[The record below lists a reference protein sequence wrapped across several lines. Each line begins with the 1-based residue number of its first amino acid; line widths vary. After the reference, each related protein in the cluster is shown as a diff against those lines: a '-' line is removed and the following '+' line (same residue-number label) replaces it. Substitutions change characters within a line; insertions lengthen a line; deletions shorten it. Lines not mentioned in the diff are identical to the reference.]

1 MFSKSLVAGVAL
13 AMCGLNPVENLASD
27 RFEPGTTVDSFI
39 ARQTSTRQDTSRAS
53 QQDSSRFDR
62 PYEPSRRPIYQETD
76 RFGDPLSEGPSNS
89 PLLLGTPTQ
98 MDVEVEFDTAVRY
111 NVYERIG
118 DLNYRPPSEMTFE
131 EFNAY
136 MERQAIQNYWRTKSI
151 GLDGE
156 SAVSGRQLI
165 PPIYISPVFDRI
177 FGGSYVDLQP
187 NGFVTLDFGGQW
199 QRIDNPAIPIRQQR
213 NGGFIFDQ
221 NINMNVVGKVGEKL
235 QLLANFDNNNT
246 FDFENDFKVEY
257 TGFEEEIIQKIEIGN
272 VSMPVSNSLI
282 TGSQSLFGVKTQ
294 LQFGRLFITGIAS
307 RQQGQS
313 DAVEIENGV
322 QARPFELRASEYDE
336 NRHFFLGHFFR
347 ENYEQ
352 WLQGVTQPLSNVLIQ
367 RVEVYVINRS
377 NNTEGVRDV
386 VAYMDLAEPERVYQ
400 EELEINPP
408 PFEANGNGANRLW
421 GILRGDPSLRQIE
434 NFEQNINAAIPPG
447 AEFVNSRD
455 YVITANARKLTD
467 REFYFNPQLGYI
479 SLSRRLQNDEML
491 AVAYEYVY
499 NGQAFKVGELSEDIN
514 QLEVNDLIHLKLLR
528 PNKINTDVPTWDLMM
543 KNIYNLNA
551 AQVSQDG
558 FQLRIIYRDDRTGL
572 DNPSLHEGA
581 NLKDVPLVQ
590 ALKLDRLN
598 PTNEFQPDGNF
609 DFIPNITI
617 QPETGTIIFPV
628 LEPFGQDLEELFLP
642 SEQNLVDKYVYDT
655 LYNTTQADARLLT
668 TKDKYFLKGSFQAG
682 TSGEI
687 VLPGINIAEGSVK
700 VFAGNTPLTENVDFE
715 VDYSLGRVR
724 ILNEGVLASGKQ
736 IRVTYEKADLFN
748 FQARWLLGTRADY
761 RINEKFNIGATLLH
775 LNERPLISRV
785 NIGDEPT
792 QNTKWGLDV
801 NYQEESRFLT
811 KMVDALP
818 LIETKAPST
827 VTFSGEFAQLI
838 PGTSNEVQG
847 TGTSYIDDFESSATP
862 FNLGSSPQ
870 SWVLSATPSTA
881 RFTPLKSSIE
891 PFQFQQPGEL
901 GENDR
906 RALMSWYIV
915 DNVFYRTSG
924 SVKPDNITDED
935 MDNNYVRQVLPQE
948 IFPNRDLQQIQTNET
963 IFDIAYFPNERG
975 PYNYNPDLDQ
985 NGLLNN
991 PEDNYGAITRAITS
1005 DVDFDKTN
1013 IEYIEFWLMDPFL
1026 EGPDGVVRDG
1036 VFNTN
1041 NSTGGTLVFNL
1052 GNVSEDILDDDRHAF
1067 ENGLPADGS
1076 DENVITT
1083 PWGRVTTE
1091 QFLTN
1096 AFANE
1101 PSARPFQD
1109 VGLDG
1114 LSNEQEANFPN
1125 FQDFIQQ
1132 TANLNT
1138 EARAAL
1144 LADPSGDD
1152 FRYYLGDDFDQADA
1166 KIVERYKY
1174 FRGVE
1179 NNSPVLIDN
1188 NLPYTPSN
1196 SNVPDN
1202 EDVNN
1207 DNTLNDLEEYYE
1219 YRVPLEKGG
1228 LEVGEN
1234 YVTDAVIGENGATWY
1249 QFRIPVRQPD
1259 AKVGDIS
1266 GYKSIRY
1273 VRMYLT
1279 QFEQP
1284 VVLRMAQY
1292 RLVGSQWRTYVDNLE
1307 EDGASIPREE
1317 EDTRFTV
1324 SVVSREENG
1333 NDGGGNDIPYVTPP
1347 GFVIDRDNTSTVNRR
1362 LNEQA
1367 LQYCVE
1373 DLQDRDARAVYK
1385 NVVLDLINYGKLK
1398 MVLHAQELNG
1408 NVPDSALTAF
1418 IRLGTDF
1425 TENYYEVEVPLVIT
1439 EPGTTD
1445 PDLIWPA
1452 ANEIDIEFDQLYAV
1466 KSARNRENV
1475 PISAEYT
1482 ARVGKYNVS
1491 VRGRPD
1497 LSSVQTLMLGVRNPA
1512 SIDKRA
1518 YSACIWANEL
1528 RVTDF
1533 DTNKGWAANARL
1545 NLQLADFANVTA
1557 SSRYTSIGFGNVN
1570 SRISDR
1576 TREEIFQYDISA
1588 NVNLDKFVS
1597 ERTGIKVPMFVSY
1610 EETTITPQFDPL
1622 DPDIPLEASLQS
1634 FDTQEQRENYRDI
1647 VIDKTV
1653 RRSLNFSNVR
1663 KIKTNP
1669 DAVSRLWD
1677 IENFSLS
1684 YAYSDVNR
1692 SNYQIADYESR
1703 NYSGSLAW
1711 NYSPEA
1717 TYVEPFKESKLFK
1730 SPYLGLIRDFNFV
1743 PYPSTLGF
1751 RADLNRMFVKTQLRN
1766 ENLNTNTIVPQFEKL
1781 FTFNRIYNLR
1791 WNLTR
1796 GLAIDYNARANTL
1809 IDEPAGAITQEA
1821 RDSILTNLKDFG
1833 RMKQFDQNVALN
1845 YRLPLDKLPFT
1856 DWLNADT
1863 RYSVGYTWLAGAYD
1877 QQDSLGNVIS
1887 NKRER
1892 GITGKADLVK
1902 LYNKVTF
1909 LKDANESQRPQRNRP
1924 GMRPQQPN
1932 QPQQPEDSTAREN
1945 KFLKSVLRALMSVRS
1960 INANYTMREGT
1971 LIPGFMPEPFLLGM
1985 DTAWNSPGI
1994 PFLLGSQSLE
2004 IKNDIIAN
2012 DWLAPSSSLTN
2023 PIQQTQ
2029 TINLDL
2035 RANVEPLPDLRIQV
2049 DAKKSKTN
2057 NYKETFRRETDF
2069 ADEYVVINPV
2079 RTGMYNISFLTINT
2093 AFDKMDENNVSEAF
2107 TQFEEN
2113 REVIRQRLNA
2123 RNPVGEYNTNSQDV
2137 LIPAFLAAYSGK
2149 DATEVDLSP
2158 FPKMPLPNWRVDY
2171 AGLSKL
2177 SIFRKKFSSINI
2189 SHAYTS
2195 GYTVGAFT
2203 NSAAYNEGLSLD
2215 NALEEYPIATE
2226 TNENGELLPQYV
2238 IQGVAIT
2245 ERFSPLLGVSVR
2257 TKSRLTARVEY
2268 KRERNLAL
2276 NLTNN
2281 QVTELSS
2288 KDVALD
2294 LGFTK
2299 NNLRLPFRSNG
2310 RVVELK
2316 NDITF
2321 RLSFTIR
2328 DTQTIQ
2334 RRLDEGNT
2342 ITGGNLN
2349 FQLRPNIQYNVNQR
2363 LSLQFYFD
2371 RTINE
2376 PRVSNQP
2383 PRSTTRFGTQ
2393 LRFSL
2398 AQ

>member
-1 MFSKSLVAGVAL
+1 MFSRSFLAGMAL
-13 AMCGLNPVENLASD
+13 LLGLSSHTYATTADLFDPVPGPESMAIRQNL
-27 RFEPGTTVDSFI
+27 
-39 ARQTSTRQDTSRAS
+39 TRQDTTQDAS
-53 QQDSSRFDR
+53 QDSSRFDR
-62 PYEPSRRPIYQETD
+62 PYEPSRRPVYRETD
-76 RFGDPLSEGPSNS
+76 QFSDPFSQRRSNS
-89 PLLLGTPTQ
+89 PFILNPPTESG
-98 MDVEVEFDTAVRY
+98 VEVEFDTAVRY

-118 DLNYRPPSEMTFE
+118 DIDYRPPSEMTFE
-131 EFNAY
+131 EYNEY
-136 MERQAIQNYWRTKSI
+136 MERQAIRNYWRTKSI

-272 VSMPVSNSLI
+272 VSLPVSNSLI

-294 LQFGRLFITGIAS
+294 LQFGKLFVTGIAS

-347 ENYEQ
+347 DNYEN
-352 WLQGVTQPLSNVLIQ
+352 WLQGVTQPLSNLLIQ

-386 VAYMDLAEPERVYQ
+386 AAFMDLAEPERVYQ

-408 PFEANGNGANRLW
+408 PIVANANGANQLW
-421 GILRGDPSLRQIE
+421 DILRGDPSLRQIE

-455 YVITANARKLTD
+455 YVLTANARKLTE
-467 REFYFNPQLGYI
+467 REFYYNPQLGYI
-479 SLSRRLQNDEML
+479 TLSRRLQNDEML
-491 AVAYEYVY
+491 AVAYEYTY
-499 NGQAFKVGELSEDIN
+499 NGTAYKVGELSEDIN
-514 QLEVNDLIHLKLLR
+514 QIDVNSLIHLKLLR
-528 PNKINTDVPTWDLMM
+528 PNKINIDVPTWDLMM

-551 AQVSQDG
+551 AQVSPEG

-590 ALKLDRLN
+590 ALGLDKLN

-609 DFIPNITI
+609 DFIEGITI

-628 LEPFGQDLEELFLP
+628 LEPFGDDLEELFLP
-642 SEQNLVDKYVYDT
+642 SEQNLVNKYVYDT
-655 LYNTTQADARLLT
+655 LYNTTQADARLVT
-668 TKDKYFLKGSFQAG
+668 TKDKFFLNGSFQAG

-700 VFAGNTPLTENVDFE
+700 VFAGNTPLTENIDFE

-724 ILNEGVLASGKQ
+724 ILNEGVLASGKR

-761 RINEKFNIGATLLH
+761 RLSDNFNIGATMLH

-792 QNTKWGLDV
+792 KNTKWGLDL
-801 NYQEESRFLT
+801 NYQEESRLLT
-811 KMVDALP
+811 RMVDAIP
-818 LIETKAPST
+818 LIETKAPSSI
-827 VTFSGEFAQLI
+827 TFSGEFAQLI

-847 TGTSYIDDFESSATP
+847 TGTSYIDDFEASATP

-870 SWVLSATPSTA
+870 SWILGSTPATA
-881 RFTPLKSSIE
+881 RFTPLKGNIE
-891 PFQFQQPGEL
+891 PFSFQQAGVL
-901 GENDR
+901 GKNDR
-906 RALMSWYIV
+906 RALMSWYII
-915 DNVFYRTSG
+915 DNIFYRNSG

-935 MDNNYVRQVLPQE
+935 LDNNYVRQVLPQE
-948 IFPNRDLQQIQTNET
+948 IFPNRDPQQIQTNET
-963 IFDIAYFPNERG
+963 IFDVAYFPNERG
-975 PYNYNPDLDQ
+975 PNNYNPNLT
-985 NGLLNN
+985 NEGYLPN
-991 PEDNYGAITRAITS
+991 PEDNFGAITRAITS

-1036 VFNTN
+1036 EFNTN

-1052 GNVSEDILDDDRHAF
+1052 GNISEDLLDDDRHAF
-1067 ENGLPADGS
+1067 ENGLPPDGS
-1076 DENVITT
+1076 DENIITT

-1096 AFANE
+1096 AFAND
-1101 PSARPFQD
+1101 PNARQFQD

-1114 LSNEQEANFPN
+1114 LDNEAELTFPT
-1125 FQDFIQQ
+1125 FQDFIQG

-1144 LADPSGDD
+1144 LADPSNDD
-1152 FRYYLGDDFDQADA
+1152 FRYYLGDDYDQADA

-1174 FRGVE
+1174 FRGME
-1179 NNSPVLIDN
+1179 NNSPVLNNN

-1202 EDVNN
+1202 EDINN

-1219 YRVPLEKGG
+1219 YRVPLQKGG
-1228 LEVGEN
+1228 LQVGDN
-1234 YVTDAVIGENGATWY
+1234 YVTDAVTGENGATWY

-1279 QFEQP
+1279 QFQQP
-1284 VVLRMAQY
+1284 VVLRMSQY
-1292 RLVGSQWRTYVDNLE
+1292 RLVGSQWRTYTDNLE

-1333 NDGGGNDIPYVTPP
+1333 NTAGGNDIPYVTPP
-1347 GFVIDRDNTSTVNRR
+1347 GFVVDRDNTSTVNRR

-1398 MVLHAQELNG
+1398 MVLHAQEMNG
-1408 NVPDSALTAF
+1408 MDVPDSALTAF

-1439 EPGTTD
+1439 DPGTTD
-1445 PDLIWPA
+1445 PGLIWPE

-1466 KSARNRENV
+1466 KSARNRNNV
-1475 PISAEYT
+1475 PITAEYT
-1482 ARVGKYNVS
+1482 QTVGKYNVS

-1497 LSSVQTLMLGVRNPA
+1497 LSSVQTMMLGVRNPA
-1512 SIDKRA
+1512 STDKRA

-1533 DTNKGWAANARL
+1533 DNNAGWAANARL

-1557 SSRYTSIGFGNVN
+1557 STRYTSIGFGNVN

-1576 TREEIFQYDISA
+1576 TREEIFEYDLSA
-1588 NVNLDKFVS
+1588 NVNLDKFLS
-1597 ERTGIKVPMFVSY
+1597 ERTGIKVPMFISY

-1622 DPDIPLEASLQS
+1622 DPDIPLEASLQG
-1634 FDTQEQRENYRDI
+1634 FDTQEERDAYRDI

-1653 RRSLNFSNVR
+1653 RRSINFSNVR
-1663 KIKTNP
+1663 KIRTNP
-1669 DAVSRLWD
+1669 EAVPQLWD
-1677 IENFSLS
+1677 IENFTFS
-1684 YAYSDVNR
+1684 YAYSDINR

-1703 NYSGSLAW
+1703 NYNGSVAW
-1711 NYSPEA
+1711 NFAPEA
-1717 TYVEPFKESKLFK
+1717 SYVEPFKAGNSFK
-1730 SPYLGLIRDFNFV
+1730 SPYLGLIKDFNFS

-1751 RADLNRMFVKTQLRN
+1751 RADLNRRFIKTQLRN
-1766 ENLNTNTIVPQFEKL
+1766 ENLNTNTIVPQYEKL
-1781 FTFNRIYNLR
+1781 FTFNRLYNLR

-1796 GLAIDYNARANTL
+1796 GLNLDYNARANTL
-1809 IDEPAGAITQEA
+1809 IDEPAGAITSEA
-1821 RDSILTNLKDFG
+1821 RDSIMDNLRRLG
-1833 RMKQFDQNVALN
+1833 RMKQFDQNIAAN

-1856 DWLNADT
+1856 DWLNADA
-1863 RYSVGYTWLAGAYD
+1863 RYSVGYTWQAGPFD
-1877 QQDSLGNVIS
+1877 QQDSLGNVIR
-1887 NKRER
+1887 NNRER

-1909 LKDANESQRPQRNRP
+1909 LKDANEASRPQRPQRP

-1932 QPQQPEDSTAREN
+1932 QAQQAADSVAPREN
-1945 KFLKSVLRALMSVRS
+1945 KFLKRFLRVLMSVRS
-1960 INANYTMREGT
+1960 VNANITVREGT
-1971 LIPGFMPEPFLLGM
+1971 LIPGFMPQPFLLGM
-1985 DTAWNSPGI
+1985 DTTWNAPGWA
-1994 PFLLGSQSLE
+1994 FLLGSQ
-2004 IKNDIIAN
+2004 
-2012 DWLAPSSSLTN
+2012 
-2023 PIQQTQ
+2023 
-2029 TINLDL
+2029 DL
-2035 RANVEPLPDLRIQV
+2035 
-2049 DAKKSKTN
+2049 
-2057 NYKETFRRETDF
+2057 
-2069 ADEYVVINPV
+2069 
-2079 RTGMYNISFLTINT
+2079 NI
-2093 AFDKMDENNVSEAF
+2093 
-2107 TQFEEN
+2107 
-2113 REVIRQRLNA
+2113 
-2123 RNPVGEYNTNSQDV
+2123 
-2137 LIPAFLAAYSGK
+2137 
-2149 DATEVDLSP
+2149 
-2158 FPKMPLPNWRVDY
+2158 
-2171 AGLSKL
+2171 
-2177 SIFRKKFSSINI
+2177 
-2189 SHAYTS
+2189 
-2195 GYTVGAFT
+2195 
-2203 NSAAYNEGLSLD
+2203 
-2215 NALEEYPIATE
+2215 
-2226 TNENGELLPQYV
+2226 
-2238 IQGVAIT
+2238 
-2245 ERFSPLLGVSVR
+2245 
-2257 TKSRLTARVEY
+2257 
-2268 KRERNLAL
+2268 
-2276 NLTNN
+2276 
-2281 QVTELSS
+2281 
-2288 KDVALD
+2288 
-2294 LGFTK
+2294 
-2299 NNLRLPFRSNG
+2299 
-2310 RVVELK
+2310 
-2316 NDITF
+2316 
-2321 RLSFTIR
+2321 
-2328 DTQTIQ
+2328 
-2334 RRLDEGNT
+2334 
-2342 ITGGNLN
+2342 
-2349 FQLRPNIQYNVNQR
+2349 
-2363 LSLQFYFD
+2363 
-2371 RTINE
+2371 
-2376 PRVSNQP
+2376 
-2383 PRSTTRFGTQ
+2383 
-2393 LRFSL
+2393 
-2398 AQ
+2398 